1 MALLARLN
9 PWASLLAAVF
19 YADMMAG
26 SNLMQLNTWVP
37 FPLVNV
43 LQGLIIIMITATFVW
58 NRRRKRPAP
67 AVPQPTTAPPKGTA
81 CK

>member
-9 PWASLLAAVF
+9 PWAAFIAAIF
-19 YADMMAG
+19 YATMMGGSTGLQAAG
-26 SNLMQLNTWVP
+26 VP

-58 NRRRKRPAP
+58 NRRRKRPAAAAAP
-67 AVPQPTTAPPKGTA
+67 AATASEGAAK
-81 CK
+81 